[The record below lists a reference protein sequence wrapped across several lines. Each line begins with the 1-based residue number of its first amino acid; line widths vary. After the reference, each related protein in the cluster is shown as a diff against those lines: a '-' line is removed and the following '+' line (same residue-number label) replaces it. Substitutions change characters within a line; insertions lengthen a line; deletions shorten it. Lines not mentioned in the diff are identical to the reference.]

1 MKKTRKILIFVLSVM
16 FAISAFSFVACAQK
30 KEEMKITTIPPVV
43 QHCVGESINLY
54 DYIVREAGATYTFSV
69 SYNGAEAKALN
80 ANGYYLAETGDYT
93 FTVNGSSATKEGS
106 ATFSISVVEVAPTI
120 WYTTKE
126 IPAYWLEYTILY
138 KLLDEAGPYTMP
150 VGGVTTELSHV
161 FVYPAEDETVGYK
174 VDLTGT
180 QSYVEKF
187 NTATPDDLT
196 KIELTDDNVDEL
208 GFYVN
213 RKKRVDDTSPIKA
226 DDGKYYGVKEMQG
239 IFMYLMEGQ
248 YEFHYRCYNTGG
260 EETGKFY
267 VKCTEKLFEL
277 TELEGAL
284 HFDRDTEV
292 ASWAPIEGAVQYKV
306 KLLNK
311 NFFTTDCFFDCS
323 QVITNPIMD
332 YTIVVLPIGE
342 NPEKANDYL
351 NNSKMTYETPYIGSE
366 GTVLNDDKSITIS
379 GNNPIGGELYGH
391 IAAVENEYYA
401 LRGNYGVGNYI
412 DVKFKGNNM
421 PTIVLFADAINK
433 SVTWHGG
440 RGIVVMNGLVSYT
453 ENGDLVK
460 GYLDRTYAFGPNR
473 VNTHFT
479 HKPLAALS
487 ANGSNLTQNY
497 FKANENTTFIY
508 TVGTRIDS
516 SEMILLSSTL
526 KNANT
531 GEIISTQEYPLHYQY
546 DASKS
551 IKEIS
556 PTRYLTTDDVA
567 PGNFLLYGAYKENG
581 EDTTIISVSDPYY
594 VDPRSTVENEDGSF
608 TVTSSRVVGT
618 DWTALKTSN
627 SKFGYVLQE
636 GKFGVNTYAEY
647 VFTGNNMPQV
657 LLFAD
662 KIDGNFTG
670 NGNGKGILIS
680 NGMVSYT
687 IDKDGNYVATNDT
700 ASLKIYGPNRIAGKP
715 AFVKEGSAFSQDALS
730 KSSTEYR
737 MVVGTKVVYEDVN
750 VYTPVKKSYI
760 GKDGFLEEVVYVVLE
775 LYNNRTGSLIEKI
788 VTPVQSNENNYD
800 KLTRNKFVTTQD
812 ITAGSIVAFA
822 GIKGVDATGKA
833 IPTTFFCSKAPET
846 IAPSTSG
853 HVHDFSN
860 YNNDGTYHWFE
871 CTCGAKCTKGTCVG
885 GTATCS
891 ELAVC
896 DVCGKGHGELLPH
909 VGGTATCTDK
919 AVCTACG
926 QSYGYFGHV
935 FNAETANVQSNDDY
949 HWFTCDKCGVVTE
962 QMIHF
967 GGEATY
973 EDRAECEICGKPHG
987 AYKAP
992 ESSSEVTLVN
1002 VTNTQGN
1009 LFNDKRTLT
1018 AESGS
1023 ITFDNAL
1030 DDPFYTGQTA
1040 AIILNKQFT
1049 DQFIKVSFTAL
1060 DTVNENATNFQDAIG
1075 FSIGFRRQT
1084 SDPSVAIND
1093 WTISPWA
1100 NTNFFYM
1107 TNTASYLQAFSNAT
1121 GVKHEV
1127 ENKSFKSI
1135 VIGER
1140 YSLVFGITKANNG
1153 ENIFHLMWLDEN
1165 DNVLAYRTARQDWFD
1180 KKWDKVK
1187 TLEDSGYFTINAF
1200 AAERI
1205 TLDYEI
1211 ISEEDSHTVLGIH
1224 TFDIYE
1230 KIDEVYHSIK
1240 CKCGVA
1246 GNKQVH
1252 SGTEATETSRAV
1264 CEYCK
1269 EEFGTVK
1276 QPIADDVTIH
1286 GSVNETANEF
1296 DGKRELT
1303 TESGSLTFS
1312 PAIEGLAPQKTV
1324 NINLNKEYSSEFIK
1338 IGFTALANS
1347 QGETL
1352 ENGGVNYKIS
1362 DAMQFVVG
1370 FRRAAEV
1377 DPAHGNLILQDWF
1390 FKANN
1395 DGNVGYL
1402 YNRPA
1407 NSFALA
1413 GHGAKKIEG
1422 SGSWLSMVEGEQ
1434 YYLTLGVVGQG
1445 EDSTI
1450 YIMLL
1455 DADNQIITGY
1465 SVTFEQ
1471 FKALRPDASIEDF
1484 GYFAIGSYATEE
1496 RTLTYE
1502 ILSNKERCE
1511 LLGIHEFNTYEYLD
1525 KRVHKV
1531 SCGVCGLETD
1541 NAAHVGGEATLTEK
1555 AVCDLCGEEYGN
1567 FKQPIAEDVAI
1578 FNMVDEY
1585 VEEFD
1590 GGRELTTESGKVTF
1604 TGTTGTNRD
1613 AATIVLKKQ
1622 YANQFIKVGFTA
1634 LCDGSST
1641 ACPGISWGLDVGV
1654 RGVET
1659 TSALTNWTMVG
1670 WTNTNYFY
1678 FCKDGSN
1685 RSHFGGIG
1693 TRTGSTDFRS
1703 VKAGEQ
1709 YYIVAGMTGTGE
1721 NAVFHWMWLDANDT
1735 VLRTSTITAAE
1746 ISAKYPAGVIED
1758 TGYFT
1763 IHSSASVERTIS
1775 YEVLSDAER
1784 CELFG
1789 VHVLGGY
1796 ALVDKENHQATC
1808 KDCSENFGEL
1818 IAHEGGTADCDT
1830 KAICDVCGQEYGDYK
1845 HQLGDENTIQSNE
1858 LYHWFACS
1866 ECGEK
1871 SEEIKHFGGEATYE
1885 EQAKCEVCGKPHGEY
1900 KLFEGSEDV
1909 ALLNATS
1916 LKLDLFDGK
1925 RTPNL
1930 ESGKITVNATTPS
1943 ELGWQNTAVVGL
1955 KKQYTDEFIK
1965 IGFTALSGDGSKVN
1979 LYDAMGFEVGFRRT
1993 ALASNPVLADWV
2005 FKPNNDTNYGYF
2017 YNRAANAFALGAYG
2031 TGVGNRANL
2040 KLVEGQQYY
2049 FVLGVTGTAPEAGVE
2064 DTRVIYALYLD
2075 ADGKLI
2081 GGSSASMQQFLK
2093 LRPNGS
2099 MSDSGYYTIHT
2110 YVDGVTLSYEILSS
2124 EERCELLGIHDYA
2137 TYAYVD
2143 DAYHALSCACGANK
2157 GNETHKGGEATFT
2170 KKAVCDFCGKE
2181 YGTLKQ
2187 AIADDVELINM
2198 TNVTAIPAAGKEV
2211 IDTEKGTIKFTST
2224 LASSGWGSENATVVL
2239 KKQYTSEFIK
2249 VGFTALSGDGTA
2261 LNGMSAMGFGV
2272 GFRKANVNSIATS
2285 ADWCVVGSNSATY
2298 CVFYGNKAAN
2308 AFHDGHGLTRYGTK
2322 ANLKFIEG
2330 QKYYFVVGVSGTAPA
2345 AGQTDNRT
2353 MYAIW
2358 LDANDNLI
2366 AGFSVA
2372 MSNFVSVKADAKMP
2386 ESGYFSIN
2394 SFAVGEE
2401 MTLSYEI
2408 IDSATALGYVG
2419 K

>member
-30 KEEMKITTIPPVV
+30 KEEMKITTVPPIV

-54 DYIVREAGATYTFSV
+54 DYIIREAGATYTFSV
-69 SYNGAEAKALN
+69 SYNGGEAKALN

-106 ATFSISVVEVAPTI
+106 ATFSLSVVEVAPTI
-120 WYTTKE
+120 WYKTAE

-150 VGGVTTELSHV
+150 VGGVTTELTHV
-161 FVYPAEDETVGYK
+161 FVYPAEDDTIGYK

-187 NTATPDDLT
+187 NKETPDDLT
-196 KIELTDDNVDEL
+196 KIELTDDNIDEL

-226 DDGKYYGVKEMQG
+226 DDGKYYGVKDMQG
-239 IFMYLMEGQ
+239 IFMYLIEGQ
-248 YEFHYRCYNTGG
+248 YEFHYRSYNTGG
-260 EETGKFY
+260 EQKAKFY

-284 HFDRDTEV
+284 QFDRDTEV

-311 NFFTTDCFFDCS
+311 NFFTTDTFFDCS
-323 QVITNPIMD
+323 QLITNPIMD

-351 NNSKMTYETPYIGSE
+351 NNCKMTYETPYIGSE
-366 GTVLNDDKSITIS
+366 GAVQNADKSITIK
-379 GNNPIGGELYGH
+379 GNNPVGGDLYGH
-391 IAAVENEYYA
+391 MAAVENEYYA
-401 LRGNYGVGNYI
+401 LRGNYGIGNYI

-453 ENGDLVK
+453 EGGDLVK
-460 GYLDRTYAFGPNR
+460 SYLDRTYVFGPNR

-487 ANGSNLTQNY
+487 GNNTNLTQNY
-497 FKANENTTFIY
+497 LKSNSNTTFTY

-526 KNANT
+526 KNADT
-531 GEIISTQEYPLHYQY
+531 GEVISTQEYPLHYQY

-551 IKEIS
+551 IKDIS
-556 PTRYLTTDDVA
+556 PTRYLTTDDVN
-567 PGNFLLYGAYKENG
+567 PGSFILFGAYKENG
-581 EDTTIISVSDPYY
+581 EDTTILSVSDPYY

-618 DWTALKTSN
+618 DWNALKTSN

-647 VFTGNNMPQV
+647 VFKGNNMPQI

-670 NGNGKGILIS
+670 NGGGKGILIS

-687 IDKDGNYVATNDT
+687 VDKDGNYVATNDT

-715 AFVKEGSAFSQDALS
+715 AFVKEDSAFSQDNLS
-730 KSSTEYR
+730 KSSSAEYR

-750 VYTPVKKSYI
+750 TYTPVKKSYI
-760 GKDGFLEEVVYVVLE
+760 GKDGFMEEVVYVVLE
-775 LYNNRTGSLIEKI
+775 LYNNKTGRLIEKI
-788 VTPVQSNENNYD
+788 ETPVQSNENNYD
-800 KLTRNKFVTTQD
+800 KLARNKFVTTQD

-833 IPTTFFCSKAPET
+833 LTTTFFCSKAPET

-853 HVHDFSN
+853 HVHDFTN

-909 VGGTATCTDK
+909 VGGTATCTEK

-962 QMIHF
+962 QMVHV

-987 AYKAP
+987 DYKAP
-992 ESSSEVTLVN
+992 ESSDEVTLVN

-1009 LFNDKRTLT
+1009 LFKDKRTLT
-1018 AESGS
+1018 AQSGS

-1030 DDPFYTGQTA
+1030 DDPIYTGQTA
-1040 AIILNKQFT
+1040 AIVLNEQFT

-1060 DTVNENATNFQDAIG
+1060 DTVNETATNFQDAIG

-1084 SDPSVAIND
+1084 SDVSVAIND

-1100 NTNFFYM
+1100 NTNYFYI
-1107 TNTASYLQAFSNAT
+1107 TNTASYLKAFSNAT
-1121 GVKHEV
+1121 GAKHEI
-1127 ENKSFKSI
+1127 ENKSFRSI

-1140 YSLVFGITKANNG
+1140 YSLVFGITEEQNG
-1153 ENIFHLMWLDEN
+1153 DDVFHLMWLDEN
-1165 DNVLAYRTARQDWFD
+1165 DNVLAYRVARQDYFD
-1180 KKWDKVK
+1180 SKWAGVK

-1230 KIDEVYHSIK
+1230 KIDEVYHSIE
-1240 CKCGVA
+1240 CKCGEA
-1246 GNKQVH
+1246 GNNQVH
-1252 SGTEATETSRAV
+1252 SGGEATETSRAV
-1264 CEYCK
+1264 CDFCGEEY
-1269 EEFGTVK
+1269 GTVK
-1276 QPIADDVTIH
+1276 QPIAEDVIVTGTI
-1286 GSVNETANEF
+1286 NETANEF
-1296 DGKRELT
+1296 DGKTELT

-1312 PAIEGLAPQKTV
+1312 SKVDGLNWQKTS
-1324 NINLNKEYSSEFIK
+1324 NINLCKEYSSEFIK
-1338 IGFTALANS
+1338 IGFTALCDG
-1347 QGETL
+1347 QGEPL
-1352 ENGGVNYKIS
+1352 EGGKINYKVA
-1362 DAMQFVVG
+1362 DAMGFVVG
-1370 FRRAAEV
+1370 FKKAKVEES
-1377 DPAHGNLILQDWF
+1377 GNLVLSDWLLKF
-1390 FKANN
+1390 NN
-1395 DGNVGYL
+1395 DANIGYL
-1402 YNRPA
+1402 YNKPA

-1413 GHGAKKIEG
+1413 AFATKLNT
-1422 SGSWLSMVEGEQ
+1422 SGSFIDMVKGEQ
-1434 YYLTLGVVGQG
+1434 YYLTVGVVGQG
-1445 EDSTI
+1445 DNSTI
-1450 YIMLL
+1450 YLMLL
-1455 DADNQIITGY
+1455 DSDNQIMAGY
-1465 SVTFEQ
+1465 SATMAQ
-1471 FKALRPDASIEDF
+1471 FKALRPDAEMPDK

-1496 RTLTYE
+1496 TTLTYE
-1502 ILSNKERCE
+1502 ILSPAERCE

-1531 SCGVCGLETD
+1531 SCSVCGTETD

-1641 ACPGISWGLDVGV
+1641 ACPAISWGLDVGV

-1678 FCKDGSN
+1678 FCKDGAN

-1703 VKAGEQ
+1703 VKEGQQ

-1721 NAVFHWMWLDANDT
+1721 NAVFHWMWLDANDN

-1746 ISAKYPAGVIED
+1746 MAAKHPAGVIED

-1763 IHSSASVERTIS
+1763 IHSSATVERTIT
-1775 YEVLSDAER
+1775 YEVLSDVER

-1789 VHVLGGY
+1789 VHVFGEY
-1796 ALVDKENHQATC
+1796 TLVDKENHQATC
-1808 KDCSENFGEL
+1808 KDCGEKFGDL

-1830 KAICDVCGQEYGDYK
+1830 KAICEVCGEEYGEFEHKLD
-1845 HQLGDENTIQSNE
+1845 GEDSIQSNAD
-1858 LYHWFACS
+1858 YHWFTCGL
-1866 ECGEK
+1866 CGEP
-1871 SEEIKHFGGEATYE
+1871 SEQIKHFGGEATYE
-1885 EQAKCEVCGKPHGEY
+1885 EQAKCEVCGQPHGEY

-1909 ALLNATS
+1909 ELLNVTN

-1943 ELGWQNTAVVGL
+1943 ELNWQNTAVVGL

-1979 LYDAMGFEVGFRRT
+1979 LYDAMGFAVGFRRT
-1993 ALASNPVLADWV
+1993 ALAANPVLSDWM

-2017 YNRAANAFALGAYG
+2017 YNRAANAFAYGHGGVAMGAM
-2031 TGVGNRANL
+2031 ANL
-2040 KLVEGQQYY
+2040 KLVKGQQYY

-2064 DTRVIYALYLD
+2064 DTRVMYAMWLD
-2075 ADGKLI
+2075 ANNALI
-2081 GGSSASMQQFLK
+2081 GGFNVPMKKFLTV
-2093 LRPNGS
+2093 RPSGS
-2099 MSDSGYYTIHT
+2099 MSDSGYYTIHA
-2110 YVDGVTLSYEILSS
+2110 YIDGVTLSYEVLSAK
-2124 EERCELLGIHDYA
+2124 ERCELLGIHDYA
-2137 TYAYVD
+2137 TYAFVD
-2143 DAYHALSCACGANK
+2143 DTYHALSCDCGANK
-2157 GNETHKGGEATFT
+2157 GNETHQGGEATFT
-2170 KKAVCDFCGKE
+2170 EKAVCDFCKQP
-2181 YGTLKQ
+2181 YGTVKQ
-2187 AIADDVELINM
+2187 AIADDVTLINM

-2211 IDTEKGTIKFTST
+2211 IDTQEGTIKFTST

-2239 KKQYTSEFIK
+2239 QKQYTSEFIK
-2249 VGFTALSGDGTA
+2249 VGFTARSGDGTA
-2261 LNGMSAMGFGV
+2261 LNGYSAMGFGV
-2272 GFRKANVNSIATS
+2272 GFRKAAVNSIATS
-2285 ADWCVVGSNSATY
+2285 TDWCVVGSDSGTY

-2308 AFHDGHGLTRYGTK
+2308 AFHDGHGPTRHGTK
-2322 ANLKFIEG
+2322 TNLKFVEG
-2330 QKYYFVVGVSGTAPA
+2330 QKYYFVVGVAGTVD
-2345 AGQTDNRT
+2345 GTTDNRT

-2366 AGFSVA
+2366 AGFSVP
-2372 MSNFVSVKADAKMP
+2372 MTKFVSVRADATMP

-2394 SFAVGEE
+2394 AFAVNEE

-2408 IDSATALGYVG
+2408 IDAATALGYVG